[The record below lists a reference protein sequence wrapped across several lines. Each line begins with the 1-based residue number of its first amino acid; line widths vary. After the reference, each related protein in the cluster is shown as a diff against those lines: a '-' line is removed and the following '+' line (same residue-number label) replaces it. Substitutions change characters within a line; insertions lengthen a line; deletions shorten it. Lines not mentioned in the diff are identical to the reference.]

1 MKRYLHI
8 VKMDK
13 IKTLLEEENFEE
25 AQLLAEEIEKENI
38 KEVSDIYLLA
48 EVYRKNGN
56 YNKAKELLIPIYEK
70 RESHR
75 VVKELLELCLLQ
87 NNIEEAETY
96 FKKHQFLCKGD
107 PINYVYE
114 YQIGRLK
121 GKSDKQLLPVLQ
133 TLREELY
140 IEKYAY
146 ELAKTYHKLGLEE
159 ECLTECSELILF
171 FNEGTYVERAK
182 ALQSY
187 YYGEFD
193 LEELQ
198 EKDAELGELA
208 ISIKEKPKEV
218 VQPKVNISF
227 KEPSQPK
234 KIVPLEEPIQK
245 EMVSSEEVKEEK
257 SLDVDEEYK
266 ENIYQQLENFMNYTK
281 ENVEVDEETLQET
294 NAVSL
299 EKVEKEPV
307 LQFSGEMSFVPP
319 EVELVQE
326 YLDEE
331 ENFDEFVQDL
341 EESNISLEKILHHYA
356 SIPSVRTQVL
366 RGLKRVVTENRAC
379 HSMIITGD
387 KKNGKTTLAQNMIR
401 LIAQVYGLGKPKF
414 AVISGT
420 KMNTLSL
427 ELKRGQLQNCYL
439 IVEEASKLTPI
450 VYQNLIQFAMY
461 ENVISMLIL
470 EDTTENMNALQQKF
484 PQWTDWFQVQIN
496 LPKYTEE
503 DLLGFVVECI
513 QEQGYIVEDDTKA
526 AFLKKI
532 TAAVKNDQGEGRLVK
547 TFQITKD
554 ALEKANAC
562 NRANVYKTSENGNP
576 NV

>member
-8 VKMDK
+8 VKMEK
-13 IKTLLEEENFEE
+13 IKSLLEEENFEE

-56 YNKAKELLIPIYEK
+56 YNTAKELLMPIYEK

-75 VVKELLELCLLQ
+75 VVEELLELCLLQ
-87 NNIEEAETY
+87 NNIEEAELY
-96 FKKHQFLCKGD
+96 FKKHQFICKGD

-187 YYGEFD
+187 YYGELD
-193 LEELQ
+193 LEALQ
-198 EKDAELGELA
+198 EKDADLGESVTDL
-208 ISIKEKPKEV
+208 KEESKETMKPKENV
-218 VQPKVNISF
+218 LF
-227 KEPSQPK
+227 KEPIQPK
-234 KIVPLEEPIQK
+234 KIVPLKEPIQK
-245 EMVSSEEVKEEK
+245 EELKEEK
-257 SLDVDEEYK
+257 VQESLDIDEEYK

-281 ENVEVDEETLQET
+281 EKLDVDVESLQET
-294 NAVSL
+294 NDVPL
-299 EKVEKEPV
+299 EQIEEPM
-307 LQFSGEMSFVPP
+307 LQFSGEMSFISP
-319 EVELVQE
+319 EMELIQE
-326 YLDEE
+326 NLEEE

-341 EESNISLEKILHHYA
+341 EQSNISLEKILHHYA

-366 RGLKRVVTENRAC
+366 RGLKRIVTENRAC

-414 AVISGT
+414 AVISGM

-427 ELKRGQLQNCYL
+427 ELKRGQLQNCCL

-450 VYQNLIQFAMY
+450 VYQNLIQFAMN

-470 EDTTENMNALQQKF
+470 EDTAENMNLLQQKF
-484 PQWTDWFQVQIN
+484 PQWTDWFQVQIH

-526 AFLKKI
+526 AFLQKI

-562 NRANVYKTSENGNP
+562 NKATLYKTPENGNP